1 MPGGIENPVLGY
13 VTFAA
18 IKLVGYSAMAYAMA
32 RAYKKP
38 GSIFLVAGI
47 TRTIIGLIV
56 GAIYGLIMIVL
67 LNISPITVAPL
78 FIIGLFVLR
87 LGEWGLLIWLF
98 FDRQFKERSKNIAW
112 TIIGTALSFVLDAP
126 AFIGAIVTAGVWIC

>member
-13 VTFAA
+13 ATFAA
-18 IKLVGYSAMAYAMA
+18 IKLVGYSAMTYAMA

-38 GSIFLVAGI
+38 GNVFLLAGI
-47 TRTIIGLIV
+47 TRTLIGLVV
-56 GAIYGLIMIVL
+56 GAVYGLIMIIL
-67 LNISPITVAPL
+67 LNISPTAVAPL
-78 FIIGLFVLR
+78 FVIGLFFLR

-98 FDRQFKERSKNIAW
+98 FDRPLTEKSKDILW
-112 TIIGTALSFVLDAP
+112 IILGTVLSFFLDAP

>member
-13 VTFAA
+13 ATFAA
-18 IKLVGYSAMAYAMA
+18 IKLVGYSAMTYAMA

-38 GSIFLVAGI
+38 GSTFLLAGI
-47 TRTIIGLIV
+47 TRTLIGLVV
-56 GAIYGLIMIVL
+56 GAIYGLVMITL
-67 LNISPITVAPL
+67 LNIAPTAVAPL
-78 FIIGLFVLR
+78 FVTGLFFLR

-98 FDRQFKERSKNIAW
+98 FDRPLTEKSKDILW
-112 TIIGTALSFVLDAP
+112 IILGTVLSFFLDAP